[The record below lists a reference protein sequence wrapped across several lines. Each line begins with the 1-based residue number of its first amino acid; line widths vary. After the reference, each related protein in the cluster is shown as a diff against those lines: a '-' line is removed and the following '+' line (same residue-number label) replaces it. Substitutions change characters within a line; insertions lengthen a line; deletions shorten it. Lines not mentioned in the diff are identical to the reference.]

1 MSTKNYNKVV
11 INNKTI
17 IDLTSD
23 TVTSETLLSGYI
35 AHSSNGSI
43 IVGNNE
49 GLESVKLTDSNKGD
63 VLDSSGNKI
72 TVDIAYLSKSDHG
85 AIVTELQ
92 KTIRQYAELIDLYSA
107 RLTYC
112 IVDSNSN
119 PIGL

>member
-49 GLESVKLTDSNKGD
+49 GLESIKLTDSNKGD
-63 VLDSSGNKI
+63 ILDSSGNKTTI
-72 TVDIAYLSKSDHG
+72 DTAYLSKSDHG
-85 AIVTELQ
+85 IIVTELQ
-92 KTIRQYAELIDLYSA
+92 ETIRQYAELIDLYSA